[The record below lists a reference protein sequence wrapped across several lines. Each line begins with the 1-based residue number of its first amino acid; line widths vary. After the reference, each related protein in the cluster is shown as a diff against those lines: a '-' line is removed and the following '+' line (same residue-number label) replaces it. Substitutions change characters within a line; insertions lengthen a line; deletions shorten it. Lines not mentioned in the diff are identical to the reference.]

1 MINKIWN
8 WIKNIFKPEKQDP
21 HMTLYEEVKKGYC
34 DEHSKYKHR
43 CPKCRELARMA

>member
-21 HMTLYEEVKKGYC
+21 HLVLYEEVRTDKKEKILRKHKG
-34 DEHSKYKHR
+34 DSK
-43 CPKCRELARMA
+43 